1 MFYLHSRA
9 EALAAAVTPTDVHL
23 AVWASRI
30 FHTLHILP
38 IALYY
43 AIPFEDPLLF
53 PCSLSFTQRKGL
65 PMIAYHIIKSLAWLL
80 LGSVLVRRGGAYG
93 AFWLAAV
100 NVPGLCGSFFYTV
113 ESDIEKHKVA
123 QLVEL
128 LVATQLMPY
137 IKMPRRY
144 KAGVY
149 VFLVLLIIFTVI
161 IETIEK
167 EFNLPT
173 EGELASSPTVIAA
186 WRRCV
191 VDKACGHDAS
201 KMTLIWWSKL
211 AWLASEWLMFASL
224 FQGIGKGW
232 DRVAYEGVEENPY
245 ALWKH
250 RPRSG
255 MKSVLKLTRRSERLR
270 AKAA

>member
-9 EALAAAVTPTDVHL
+9 EALAGAVTPADVRR

-43 AIPFEDPLLF
+43 AIPYEDPLLF

-80 LGSVLVRRGGAYG
+80 LGSVLIRRGGAYG
-93 AFWLAAV
+93 AFWLLMV

-137 IKMPRRY
+137 IKMPRRRSS
-144 KAGVY
+144 G
-149 VFLVLLIIFTVI
+149 
-161 IETIEK
+161 
-167 EFNLPT
+167 
-173 EGELASSPTVIAA
+173 GASS
-186 WRRCV
+186 R
-191 VDKACGHDAS
+191 GS
-201 KMTLIWWSKL
+201 
-211 AWLASEWLMFASL
+211 
-224 FQGIGKGW
+224 
-232 DRVAYEGVEENPY
+232 RVNG
-245 ALWKH
+245 
-250 RPRSG
+250 
-255 MKSVLKLTRRSERLR
+255 
-270 AKAA
+270 

>member
-1 MFYLHSRA
+1 MFWLHSRA
-9 EALAAAVTPTDVHL
+9 EALAAAVTPTDVRR

-30 FHTLHILP
+30 FHSLHILP

-43 AIPFEDPLLF
+43 AFPFEDPLLF

-137 IKMPRRY
+137 IQMPRRY

-149 VFLVLLIIFTVI
+149 GFLVLLIVFTVI
-161 IETIEK
+161 IEAIEK

-191 VDKACGHDAS
+191 VEKACGHDAS

-232 DRVAYEGVEENPY
+232 ETKP
-245 ALWKH
+245 
-250 RPRSG
+250 
-255 MKSVLKLTRRSERLR
+255 RRSERLR